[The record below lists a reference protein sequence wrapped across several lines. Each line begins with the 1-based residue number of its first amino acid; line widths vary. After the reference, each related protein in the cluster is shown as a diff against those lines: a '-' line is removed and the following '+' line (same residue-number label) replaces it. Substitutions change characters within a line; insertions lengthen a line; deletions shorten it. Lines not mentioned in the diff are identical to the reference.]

1 MKHIGIDIGGTK
13 IETAIFD
20 RDFNAIQS
28 WRIPTPKR
36 DYASFLMAV
45 RDQVVRADELIGE
58 HSHVGIGMPG
68 LINSQGRVLSA
79 NVPCATGQ
87 CIAADLKRKLN
98 RKVALMNDTR
108 CFALSEAN
116 RGAGDGFHRV
126 FGAIIGTGAAG
137 GLCVGKEIQQTQLGI
152 AGEYGHLPL
161 SAQLQQ
167 KYALPVLTCG
177 CGLVGCTESYIA
189 GPGIEF
195 LYQHFTGQRH
205 SSSHWAS
212 QLDANDPQAQT
223 ILQCYLDILGETFAS
238 LCKLVEPDI
247 IVLGGGVSQVA
258 QIAEHLSA
266 NIEKYLFKGFSAP
279 PVVNA
284 RFGDASGVRGAA
296 MLGGD

>member
-1 MKHIGIDIGGTK
+1 MKRIGIDIGGTK

-20 RDFNAIQS
+20 RGFNAIQN
-28 WRIPTPKR
+28 WRIATPKR
-36 DYASFLMAV
+36 DYSSFLMAV
-45 RDQVVRADELIGE
+45 KDQVLRADALLEE
-58 HSHVGIGMPG
+58 RSHVGIGMPG
-68 LINSQGRVLSA
+68 LIDHQGRVLSA

-87 CIAADLKRKLN
+87 CIAADLKLKLD
-98 RKVALMNDTR
+98 RPVAIMNDTR

-116 RGAGDGFHRV
+116 LGAGDGFHRV

-137 GLCVGKEIQQTQLGI
+137 GLCVGGKIQDTQLGI

-177 CGLVGCTESYIA
+177 CGLVGCVESYIA

-205 SSSHWAS
+205 SPSHWAS
-212 QLDANDPQAQT
+212 QLDANDPQAQV

-247 IVLGGGVSQVA
+247 IVLGGGVSQVT

-266 NIEKYLFKGFSAP
+266 SINKHLFKGFRAP

-296 MLGGD
+296 MLGGE